1 MKYNVGQS
9 LSSIMAQKIS
19 KKVNKKF
26 NKKFKLPD
34 KCNSDVSVEAA
45 AKE

>member
-1 MKYNVGQS
+1 MP
-9 LSSIMAQKIS
+9 

-34 KCNSDVSVEAA
+34 MGEEDVSVEAA